1 MSPQYY
7 LAKMTGFSLPCW
19 ARSKKHATFKEKN
32 RMGFFLDIQVLSC
45 VEDNNQNILF
55 FLTI

>member
-1 MSPQYY
+1 
-7 LAKMTGFSLPCW
+7 MTGFSLPYW

-32 RMGFFLDIQVLSC
+32 RMFFLDIQVLSC

-55 FLTI
+55 LLTR